1 MRDRDVRDVVVR
13 DLQAAHLHDPTTR
26 IVQEMG
32 IWSGTVRIDVATI
45 NGELSGF
52 ELKSDRDT
60 LERLPTQAKYYGLV
74 FDRLTLVCGSKHI
87 EKAKKIVPKWW
98 GIISAR
104 ENNGQIILENLQ
116 EPELNKE
123 IDPFLVAQLLWK
135 EEAIAVLDRYNLAK
149 GFRSKAARVIH
160 QRMAHELPLE
170 TLTFEVRAAL
180 KSRDGWL
187 GQPIGYQRNVP
198 IQ

>member
-13 DLQAAHLHDPTTR
+13 DLQAAHMHDPTTR

-60 LERLPTQAKYYGLV
+60 LERLPTQAKYYSLV
-74 FDRLTLVCGSKHI
+74 FDRLTLVCGSRHV

-98 GIISAR
+98 GIISA
-104 ENNGQIILENLQ
+104 EQSNGKITLKNLQ
-116 EPELNKE
+116 KSERNND

-135 EEAIAVLDRYNLAK
+135 EEAIGVLDRYDLAK

-160 QRMAHELPLE
+160 ERMARELPLE
-170 TLTFEVRAAL
+170 TLKFEVRAAL

-187 GQPIGYQRNVP
+187 GQPIGH
-198 IQ
+198 